1 MTAERI
7 LDKIGWNNIVMNLL
21 KIKTQKKPRVVI
33 ERSGASTL
41 DILEVLLSQEG
52 RRRLGGLAE
61 FAVKLNLRKPK
72 PKTS

>member
-1 MTAERI
+1 
-7 LDKIGWNNIVMNLL
+7 MNLL
-21 KIKTQKKPRVVI
+21 KIKTRKKPRVVI

-52 RRRLGGLAE
+52 RRRLGELAE

-72 PKTS
+72 A